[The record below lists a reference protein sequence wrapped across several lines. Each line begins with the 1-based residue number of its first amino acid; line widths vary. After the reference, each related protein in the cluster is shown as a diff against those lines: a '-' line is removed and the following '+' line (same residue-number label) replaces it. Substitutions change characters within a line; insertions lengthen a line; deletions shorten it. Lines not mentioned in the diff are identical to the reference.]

1 MTLTSAAMAIPA
13 PASFPW
19 GDSAMARM
27 IRNFDWAATPFGPV
41 ADWSGTLKSTL
52 SYVLESPLPLALL
65 WGRDGRLLYNDAYAV
80 FCGER
85 HPEILGQRITDA
97 WPEAAAFNAAAVAEV
112 LSGRTLSFKDQRFLL
127 HRHADPDEVWLDL
140 HYSVVRDRQVNP
152 VGVLGVVMETTERV
166 LLERRQMD
174 ASVALKR
181 SETQLQALTAALPQI
196 IWTADAQG
204 HYDFFNE
211 RWRELTGLP
220 PAATDTA
227 LWLSVVHP
235 EDREAAA
242 LQWRQ
247 AVEGGYLYQ
256 SEYRLRR
263 ADGAWRWYLR
273 RALPVRDPVTSQVV
287 RWVGTCTDIEDTVR
301 ARMLL
306 RQNALDLEARVQER
320 TRQLEEA
327 QQERLLAQEQLRQA
341 QKMEAIG
348 NLTGGIA
355 HDFNNLLQVIYGSLE
370 LLQRDVG
377 TLPRAG
383 QRIQHAL
390 TAVERGSR
398 LAQQLLAFGRRQP
411 LQPKVVNVGRFI
423 LGLDDMLKRTLG
435 ERVEVRTLI
444 AEGLGNTLVDPGQVE
459 NALLNLAINARDA
472 MEGEGKLVIEAQN
485 VALDESDV
493 RVHAQVVHG
502 PYVMLSVTDTGSGI
516 PPEILTKVF
525 EPFFTTKP
533 EGRGSGLGLSMVY
546 GFVRQSGGYVRIDS
560 TPGSGTTVSLYLPQV
575 MADEAALQPKGGGV
589 VTGGLETILVVEDD
603 DAVRS
608 VVVETIGELG
618 YKVLRAKDAQ
628 SALMVLESGLHV
640 DLLFTD
646 VVMPGQLR
654 STVLAERAK
663 QLQPTISVLFT
674 SGYAEN
680 AIVHEGRLDP
690 GVELLSKPYTREALA
705 RKVRQVLDGGR
716 KPKAP
721 EP

>member
-1 MTLTSAAMAIPA
+1 MTLTEAVMAIPV

-19 GDSAMARM
+19 GESAMART
-27 IRNFDWAATPFGPV
+27 IRDFDWAATPLGPI

-52 SYVLESPLPLALL
+52 SSVLESPLPLALL
-65 WGRDGRLLYNDAYAV
+65 WGKDGRLLYNDAYAA
-80 FCGER
+80 FCGDR
-85 HPEILGQRITDA
+85 HPAILGQRITDA
-97 WPEAAAFNAAAVAEV
+97 WPEAAAFNAGVVADV
-112 LSGRTLSFKDQRFLL
+112 LSGRTLSFKDQRFML
-127 HRHADPDEVWLDL
+127 HRHAEPDEVWLDL
-140 HYSVVRDRQVNP
+140 HYSVVRDRMAKP
-152 VGVLGVVMETTERV
+152 VGVLGVIMETTGRV
-166 LLERRQMD
+166 LLERRQLD
-174 ASVALKR
+174 DSVALKQ

-196 IWTADAQG
+196 IWTADAEG

-211 RWRELTGLP
+211 RWRELTGLSP
-220 PAATDTA
+220 TATDTA

-242 LQWRQ
+242 LQWRR
-247 AVEGGYLYQ
+247 AVAGGYLYQ

-273 RALPVRDPVTSQVV
+273 RALPVRDPATSQVV
-287 RWVGTCTDIEDTVR
+287 RWLGTCTDIEDTVR

-355 HDFNNLLQVIYGSLE
+355 HDFNNLLQVVYGSLE

-377 TLPRAG
+377 ELPRAS

-390 TAVERGSR
+390 TAVERGSQ

-423 LGLDDMLKRTLG
+423 LGLDDMLTRTLG
-435 ERVEVRTLI
+435 ERVEVRTVI

-472 MEGEGKLVIEAQN
+472 MEGEGELVIEARN
-485 VALDESDV
+485 IVLDATDV
-493 RVHAQVVHG
+493 RIHADIVPG
-502 PYVMLSVTDTGSGI
+502 PYVMLSVKDTGEGI
-516 PPEILTKVF
+516 PPDILSNVF

-546 GFVRQSGGYVRIDS
+546 GFVRQSGGYVGIDS
-560 TPGSGTTVSLYLPQV
+560 TPGAGTTVSLYLPQI
-575 MADEAALQPKGGGV
+575 MAEEEAPEPQRGDLVSGGQ
-589 VTGGLETILVVEDD
+589 ETILVVEDD
-603 DAVRS
+603 EAVRS
-608 VVVETIGELG
+608 IVVETIAALG

-628 SALMVLESGLHV
+628 SALMVLESGLQI

-646 VVMPGQLR
+646 VVMPGPLR
-654 STVLAERAK
+654 STALAERAK
-663 QLQPTISVLFT
+663 QLQPSISVLFT

-705 RKVRQVLDGGR
+705 RKLRQVLDSGR
-716 KPKAP
+716 EPGVP